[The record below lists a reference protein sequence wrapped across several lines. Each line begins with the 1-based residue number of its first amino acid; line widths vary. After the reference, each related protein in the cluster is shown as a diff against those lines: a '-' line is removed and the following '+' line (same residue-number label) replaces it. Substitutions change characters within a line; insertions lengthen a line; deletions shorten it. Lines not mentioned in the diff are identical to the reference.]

1 MEVSKHEFARTD
13 DRHEFD
19 AHVFP
24 DYTVQ
29 VDMNRKYVDA
39 SNSFCSVLGYSRKEL
54 IGERF
59 DEVSAPR
66 TMTYQLY
73 LLFLRKRYAHGIWIL
88 LNRSHST
95 RIVVRYEACCAR
107 IPELSAIWNCW
118 AREPRKLRDLMS
130 IVFICRY

>member
-1 MEVSKHEFARTD
+1 MEVSKHEFARND

-39 SNSFCSVLGYSRKEL
+39 SNSFCRVLGYSRKEL

-59 DEVSAPR
+59 DEVTAPR
-66 TMTYQLY
+66 TNDIPVVFAFPAKT
-73 LLFLRKRYAHGIWIL
+73 LRAWDLDSAKPL
-88 LNRSHST
+88 TFNKDCRS
-95 RIVVRYEACCAR
+95 I
-107 IPELSAIWNCW
+107 
-118 AREPRKLRDLMS
+118 
-130 IVFICRY
+130 